1 MRRDG
6 AESSTPDP
14 GSGPGP
20 EQALLESLARV
31 LRPLAR
37 LAIARRLPVAAAV
50 ELLKQAYVSE
60 AVQAQG
66 GTNAQQTMSR
76 ISNATGLS
84 RREVKRLTVNEPR
97 ATRRQRS
104 LAEEL
109 FAHWTTAREFR
120 DRRGAPRVLPR
131 QGAGATFE
139 SLAQSVTRDVHPR
152 SMLDELILLGLV
164 EHDSERDTVSL
175 ARDTFVPRSDT
186 SRMLGFLGANVG
198 DHASASVENVLTD
211 GNQHFE
217 QAIFA
222 DELSEHSLEKT
233 RAVIRDQW
241 RSMIDAV
248 VPVLE
253 KMIDE
258 DRAKDRPRNHRLR
271 IGLYSFDETTGDA
284 APAQERSRPRSGPTR
299 PPRSKP
305 R

>member
-1 MRRDG
+1 MRRDV
-6 AESSTPDP
+6 AESSPPDP

-37 LAIARRLPVAAAV
+37 LAIARRLPVAAV
-50 ELLKQAYVSE
+50 IELLKQAYVSE
-60 AVQAQG
+60 AIQAQG
-66 GTNAQQTMSR
+66 GTSMQQTMSR

-104 LAEEL
+104 VAEEL

-120 DRRGAPRVLPR
+120 DRRGAPRALPR
-131 QGAGATFE
+131 QGAGVTFE
-139 SLAQSVTRDVHPR
+139 TLAQSVTRDVHPR
-152 SMLDELILLGLV
+152 SMLDELVLLGLV
-164 EHDSERDTVSL
+164 EHDPEHDTVSL
-175 ARDTFVPRSDT
+175 ARDTFVPRSDAA
-186 SRMLGFLGANVG
+186 RMLGFLGANVG

-211 GNQHFE
+211 GNRHFE

-222 DELSEHSLEKT
+222 DELSEQSLLKT

-241 RSMIDAV
+241 RALIDAV

-253 KMIDE
+253 KMIDD
-258 DRAKDRPRNHRLR
+258 DRARNRPRNHRLR
-271 IGLYSFDETTGDA
+271 IGLYSFNEATGDTL
-284 APAQERSRPRSGPTR
+284 PTQERSAPRSGSTQPSR
-299 PPRSKP
+299 RKP